1 VPPLRLWSDSVSE
14 RRFRFGL
21 HFWQLPVASW
31 VERESAATGVPAEAM
46 ADSTL
51 YLMGTGA
58 EVREQLHQWR
68 RRIGISYV
76 SLFDPGEE
84 QIEYLAEQVVAP
96 LSGP

>member
-1 VPPLRLWSDSVSE
+1 M
-14 RRFRFGL
+14 
-21 HFWQLPVASW
+21 VARTIVGDDISGE

-51 YLMGTGA
+51 YLMDTGA
-58 EVREQLHQWR
+58 EVREQMHQRR